1 MFAFSNAPQPYEIDA
16 STPFVAAS
24 DGDLD
29 LLKQSLAHLSIPVTI
44 SDSNG
49 LTLLH
54 SAASYDQREIM
65 EWLLLTQN
73 VNVNAKDNDG
83 DTPLHHCDQVNAARM
98 LIDEGKADYR
108 IKNNEGQTALDLKK
122 EELQELKDSMEEDD
136 ENGDVDDD
144 LEALEELVQYLSS
157 LP

>member
-1 MFAFSNAPQPYEIDA
+1 MFAFSNDPRPSEIDV

-29 LLKQSLAHLSIPVTI
+29 LLKQSLAQLSVPVAI

-54 SAASYDQREIM
+54 SAASYNQKEVM
-65 EWLLLTQN
+65 EWLLSIHN
-73 VNVNAKDNDG
+73 GVNVNAKDNDG
-83 DTPLHHCDQVNAARM
+83 DTPLHHCDQVTAARM
-98 LIDEGKADYR
+98 LIEEGKADYR
-108 IKNNEGQTALDLKK
+108 IKNHEGRTAFDVKK
-122 EELQELKDSMEEDD
+122 EELQELKDSLEQ
-136 ENGDVDDD
+136 GDVDDD
-144 LEALEELVQYLSS
+144 VKALEELVQYLSS

>member
-1 MFAFSNAPQPYEIDA
+1 
-16 STPFVAAS
+16 
-24 DGDLD
+24 
-29 LLKQSLAHLSIPVTI
+29 
-44 SDSNG
+44 
-49 LTLLH
+49 
-54 SAASYDQREIM
+54 
-65 EWLLLTQN
+65 
-73 VNVNAKDNDG
+73 
-83 DTPLHHCDQVNAARM
+83 M

>member
-1 MFAFSNAPQPYEIDA
+1 MFAFSNDPQPSEIDA

-24 DGDLD
+24 DGNLD
-29 LLKQSLAHLSIPVTI
+29 LLKRSLAHLSIPATI

-54 SAASYDQREIM
+54 SAASYNQNDIM
-65 EWLLLTQN
+65 EWLLLEQN

-98 LIDEGKADYR
+98 LIDHGKADYR
-108 IKNNEGQTALDLKK
+108 IKNNEGQTPLDLKR
-122 EELQELKDSMEEDD
+122 EELQELKDSLEEDI
-136 ENGDVDDD
+136 GDVDDD
-144 LEALEELVQYLSS
+144 LNALDELVRYLSS

>member
-1 MFAFSNAPQPYEIDA
+1 MFAFSNDPKPSEIDA

-29 LLKQSLAHLSIPVTI
+29 LLKRSLAHLSIPDTI

-54 SAASYDQREIM
+54 SAASYNQKEII

-98 LIDEGKADYR
+98 LIDQGKADYR
-108 IKNNEGQTALDLKK
+108 IKNNEGQTPLDLKK
-122 EELQELKDSMEEDD
+122 EEWQELKGSLEEDGGND
-136 ENGDVDDD
+136 DADDD